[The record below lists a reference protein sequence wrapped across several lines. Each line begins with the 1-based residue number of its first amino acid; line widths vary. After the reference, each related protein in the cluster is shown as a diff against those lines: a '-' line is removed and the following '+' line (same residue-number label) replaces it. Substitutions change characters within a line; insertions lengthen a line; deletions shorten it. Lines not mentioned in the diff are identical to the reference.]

1 LRRCRVRL
9 AVAQVRLSGE
19 QVVQGC
25 LHGVVVQVGVV
36 EREVCG
42 VCQASPSGGKGD
54 VQTPS
59 ANVSARLGFHA
70 GFSGL
75 LTELLDVGP
84 GERFRAP
91 APAPARARA
100 AVAAVQVADFPR
112 RPVCSARSRPC
123 PLLCGYGDA
132 GASLVGWHFVLVGP
146 DLTITGP
153 EQLVSPGAVLA
164 RSGQG
169 PGPIRPTSSAYRS
182 LATSCTKPRPQT

>member
-1 LRRCRVRL
+1 MATTTSGHNAPTPTTRWPRRRIGPPLNCSKRPIRNCHNPIGLRRCRFRL

-36 EREVCG
+36 EREVRGSARRPPAEVRATCRR
-42 VCQASPSGGKGD
+42 
-54 VQTPS
+54 S
-59 ANVSARLGFHA
+59 ANVSACLGFHV

-84 GERFRAP
+84 RGRFRAP
-91 APAPARARA
+91 APARA

-132 GASLVGWHFVLVGP
+132 GASLVG
-146 DLTITGP
+146 
-153 EQLVSPGAVLA
+153 
-164 RSGQG
+164 
-169 PGPIRPTSSAYRS
+169 
-182 LATSCTKPRPQT
+182 